1 MIAPPLL
8 YFQLKLPLDF
18 PVWPAVMA
26 AFGVSALSLCRCGL
40 PHAPITSPASHR
52 CGGNRRRT
60 AQRMLIN

>member
-26 AFGVSALSLCRCGL
+26 AFGVSALCLYAGAEFLMRRL
-40 PHAPITSPASHR
+40 HLQPATLLR
-52 CGGNRRRT
+52 G
-60 AQRMLIN
+60 Q